1 MIRRYITSETLV
13 YLSIVLIA
21 VLVVVGVIYLDKQST
36 PRVDQAMDVEYH
48 LEIINQDS
56 VVIRNIDSGRT
67 YKAHIDSIQ
76 SVLLDDNL

>member
-1 MIRRYITSETLV
+1 MIRRSDV
-13 YLSIVLIA
+13 YVHIFIALIGVLFI
-21 VLVVVGVIYLDKQST
+21 VGVIYLDKQST